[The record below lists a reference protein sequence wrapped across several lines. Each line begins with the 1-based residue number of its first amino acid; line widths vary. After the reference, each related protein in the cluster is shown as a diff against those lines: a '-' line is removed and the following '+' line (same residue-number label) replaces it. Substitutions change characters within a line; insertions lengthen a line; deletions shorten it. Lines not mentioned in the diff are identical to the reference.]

1 MHKGTQS
8 GISLH
13 RKGILMVLLDELMDF
28 LCAYMGDS
36 EAAARIDQY
45 MANGIQVRGRDEVNK
60 IVTGVSA
67 SLHFFEKALALD
79 PDALI
84 VHHSLNMPA
93 SIHFD
98 HIFSRRLRYL
108 WDHDLSL
115 IGYHYLLDS
124 HPDIGNNAQIIKKLG
139 GHVVKPY
146 PPDGWGWVGEI
157 EGGAERD
164 ELLARCTNIF
174 SHEGIQYPFGS
185 DQVRVVVA
193 VSGSGAPRP
202 SEMEWLIQH
211 GVDLFITGEP
221 REWNRELFRE
231 AGISFVAAGHYYTER
246 TGIQALSDMLRGC
259 LDLDVEFLDLPNPV

>member
-1 MHKGTQS
+1 M
-8 GISLH
+8 I
-13 RKGILMVLLDELMDF
+13 LLDELTAF
-28 LCAYMGDS
+28 LNTYVGDA

-45 MANGIQVRGRDEVNK
+45 MANGLQVRGRDQVRT

-67 SLHFFEKALALD
+67 SLRFFEEALALSA
-79 PDALI
+79 DALI

-98 HIFSRRLRYL
+98 RIFSRRLRYL

-124 HPDIGNNAQIIKKLG
+124 HPEIGNNAQIIQRLG
-139 GHVVKPY
+139 GRLVEPY
-146 PPDGWGWVGEI
+146 PPDEGWGWVGEI
-157 EGGAERD
+157 EGGARRD
-164 ELLARCTNIF
+164 ELLSRCTDLF
-174 SHEGIQYPFGS
+174 SHEGVQYPFGP
-185 DQVRVVVA
+185 DRVRMMVA

-202 SEMEWLIQH
+202 SQMEWLIQH
-211 GVDLFITGEP
+211 QVDLFITGEP

-246 TGIQALSDMLRGC
+246 IGIQALGDVLRSR
-259 LDLDVEFLDLPNPV
+259 LDVDVKFLDLPNPV